1 MARRKRS
8 RRRKRTRKKR
18 KKRRRKGKRRR
29 KDRQTILQRHPLKS
43 EKLSSSHVLQ
53 KQASGSH

>member
-1 MARRKRS
+1 MARRKR
-8 RRRKRTRKKR
+8 RRR
-18 KKRRRKGKRRR
+18 RRRRRR
-29 KDRQTILQRHPLKS
+29 RERDGAILQSHPLKS